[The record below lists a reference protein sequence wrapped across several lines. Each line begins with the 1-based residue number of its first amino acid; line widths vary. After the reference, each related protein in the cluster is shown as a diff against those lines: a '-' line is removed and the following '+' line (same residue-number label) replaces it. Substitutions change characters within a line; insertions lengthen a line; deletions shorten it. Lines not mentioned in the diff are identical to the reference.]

1 MIMKKLF
8 YLFVMAIA
16 MFVMIS
22 CSGGG
27 PGDALKDYFV
37 AMQKGEYE
45 KFAEGIDLSNTESDQ
60 QQAVREGYASLLKEK
75 FAKDLEKKGGIKS
88 VEILSEDIA
97 SDGKTAVVKFKVVYG
112 NGVEQSDEQKMVKTD
127 GKWLMDVGK

>member
-1 MIMKKLF
+1 MKKLF

>member
-1 MIMKKLF
+1 MKKLF
-8 YLFVMAIA
+8 CLFVMAAA
-16 MFVMIS
+16 MFVMLS

-27 PGDALKDYFV
+27 PGDALKEYVV
-37 AMQKGEYE
+37 AMQKGDYE
-45 KFAEGIDLSNTESDQ
+45 KFAEGIDLSNTEPDQ
-60 QQAVREGYASLLKEK
+60 QQTVREGYASLLKEK
-75 FAKDLEKKGGIKS
+75 GAKDMEKKGGIKS

-112 NGVEQSDEQKMVKTD
+112 NGLEQTDEQKMVKTD